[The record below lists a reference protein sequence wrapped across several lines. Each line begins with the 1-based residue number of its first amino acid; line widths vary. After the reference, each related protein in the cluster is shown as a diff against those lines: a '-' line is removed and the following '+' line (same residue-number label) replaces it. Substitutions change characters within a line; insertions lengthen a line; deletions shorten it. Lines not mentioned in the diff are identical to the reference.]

1 MNPPQRPETRLVLIT
16 GLSGSGK
23 TSVANA
29 FEDLGYHTVDNL
41 PLPLLEILLDDPG
54 AVLPERSSL
63 AVVADVRA
71 PGFHEKFPKVWERLD
86 RDRIRATLL
95 FLEASDETLVRRFSE
110 TRRPHP
116 LAMDQPVIEGI
127 RQEREL
133 LTDIRGLAHRVLD
146 TGAWNIHDVRTQ
158 IHREF
163 AEHPA
168 QDASLFLSVTSF
180 GFKHGIPY
188 GTDMLFD
195 VRFLPN
201 PHFEPELQPRTGLES
216 EVMEYLEGAPEFS
229 NVVERFTD
237 LLLYLLPRFRDQDRS
252 YLSVAVG
259 CTGGR
264 HRSVAVAVRLGELLD
279 AAGWPARVLHRDV
292 ER

>member
-1 MNPPQRPETRLVLIT
+1 MSAPAETRLILIT

-41 PLPLLEILLDDPG
+41 PLPLLEILLRDPQ

-71 PGFHEKFPKVWERLD
+71 PGFHEKFPKMWHGLD
-86 RDRIRATLL
+86 RQRIRATLL

-116 LAMDQPVIEGI
+116 LALDRPVIEGI
-127 RQEREL
+127 GREREL
-133 LTDIRGLAHRVLD
+133 LKEIRGMAHRVLD

-163 AEHPA
+163 ADHPA
-168 QDASLFLSVTSF
+168 QAASLFLSITSF

-201 PHFEPELQPRTGLES
+201 PHFEPELQARTGQEP
-216 EVMEYLEGAPEFS
+216 EVMRYLEGHPEFS
-229 NVVERFTD
+229 GVIDHFID

-264 HRSVAVAVRLGELLD
+264 HRSVAVAVRLGERLD
-279 AAGWPARVLHRDV
+279 AAGWPARILHRDV
-292 ER
+292 DR